1 MDSLPFLAKTEDRNA
16 RPQSENDWEPPP
28 RFADKPRL
36 DMFDTMKANPMG
48 LILLGVIVGV
58 LIANM
63 RPVVIQPK

>member
-1 MDSLPFLAKTEDRNA
+1 
-16 RPQSENDWEPPP
+16 
-28 RFADKPRL
+28 
-36 DMFDTMKANPMG
+36 MFDTMKANPMG